1 MPIQWNKS
9 ALAKLERE
17 AKRKVSEATER
28 AYKKASLVEG
38 TERKARAFA
47 SELKRSGI
55 DPNISQIRKLFS
67 D

>member
-9 ALAKLERE
+9 ALAELEQE
-17 AKRKVSEATER
+17 AKRKVSEATKR
-28 AYKKASLVEG
+28 AYEKASLVEG
-38 TERKARAFA
+38 TERKAQAFA